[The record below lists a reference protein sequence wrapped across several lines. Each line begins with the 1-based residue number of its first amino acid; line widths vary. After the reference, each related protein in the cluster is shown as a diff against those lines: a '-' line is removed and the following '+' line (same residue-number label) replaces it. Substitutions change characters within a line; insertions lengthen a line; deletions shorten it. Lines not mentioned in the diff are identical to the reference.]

1 MKEQKSYNW
10 YVTLELKNMPPDA
23 DNRSIEILVHALLG
37 NTADTCIQ
45 YEIVSTSKRKENQY
59 QMKGRK

>member
-23 DNRSIEILVHALLG
+23 DNRSIEILIHALLG

-45 YEIVSTSKRKENQY
+45 YEIVSTSKRKESS
-59 QMKGRK
+59 RK

>member
-1 MKEQKSYNW
+1 MEKSYNW

-23 DNRSIEILVHALLG
+23 NVRSIEILVHALLG

-45 YEIVSTSKRKENQY
+45 YEIISTSKRKESA
-59 QMKGRK
+59 RK